1 MTRWAGVAVR
11 QLSAEQRVYWRN
23 YGAAFFTF
31 LLPILTL
38 VFVGGLARNAT
49 VDGEPYATFFVPG
62 MLAMAVV
69 VTAFAGLSITL
80 VIRRESG
87 ILKRIRGTPLPPA
100 LYLGALIGSVILV
113 LALEVVL
120 VLVLGSVAFD
130 VPSPVHGPLLVV
142 LCALGAACFAPLGI
156 ALSPFVRSAE
166 GSSATVN
173 AIYLPMLFLS
183 GAFFPL
189 DLPAGRRAGRR
200 PRPAADAAARGA
212 ASRLQ
217 RRLRRARPRRARRR
231 ARLGGRR
238 RRRGGAALQLGAA
251 RAVTAPTPDRS

>member
-1 MTRWAGVAVR
+1 VSRWTAVAVR
-11 QLSAEQRVYWRN
+11 QLAAEQRVYWRN

-31 LLPILTL
+31 LLPILIL

-49 VDGEPYATFFVPG
+49 VDHEPYATFFVPG

-69 VTAFAGLSITL
+69 VTAFAGLAITL

-87 ILKRIRGTPLPPA
+87 VLKRVRGTPLPPA
-100 LYLGALIGSVILV
+100 LYLGALIASVTLV

-120 VLVLGSVAFD
+120 VLLLGALAFD
-130 VPSPVHGPLLVV
+130 VPAPVHGPLVVV
-142 LCALGAACFAPLGI
+142 LCALGAACFAPLGV
-156 ALSPFVRSAE
+156 AVSRFVRSAE

-189 DLPAGRRAGRR
+189 HKLPSAVRGVAEALPLTQLLELLRA
-200 PRPAADAAARGA
+200 AF
-212 ASRLQ
+212 
-217 RRLRRARPRRARRR
+217 
-231 ARLGGRR
+231 
-238 RRRGGAALQLGAA
+238 RGGSGLNHAGGLAVLLAWGALGVVVAL
-251 RAVTAPTPDRS
+251 RSFSWEPRGQ